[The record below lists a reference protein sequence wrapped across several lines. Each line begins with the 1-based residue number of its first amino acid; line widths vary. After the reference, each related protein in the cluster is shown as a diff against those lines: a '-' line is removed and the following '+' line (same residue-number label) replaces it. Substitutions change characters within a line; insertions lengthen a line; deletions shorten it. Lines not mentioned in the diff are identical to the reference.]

1 MTAGWAA
8 AGRVMKGGGSFQA
21 GPLEVEGVWPGPPWS
36 GVCWNPPAGG
46 SPAPPPLVLDWL
58 AVRDRAGKSKKQ
70 IRKMIICVITVTAFT
85 TVHEFWPIL
94 DPDPEICDKIL
105 NKK

>member
-1 MTAGWAA
+1 
-8 AGRVMKGGGSFQA
+8 MKGGGSFQA

-70 IRKMIICVITVTAFT
+70 IRKMIICVITVSAYK
-85 TVHEFWPIL
+85 TVLAPNTLNLDPDHEFWPNL
-94 DPDPEICDKIL
+94 DPDTEIGDTIL
-105 NKK
+105 N